1 MMKEPEIKLF
11 GRKIFLPENGEYSG
25 DSSGGSSNGSG
36 GGVDCDSLEVGR
48 EEQGEGDRGKGDGE
62 ERQGQ
67 ADDEEQEAE
76 ELRET
81 AAPDEAQSPCV
92 VDESHNANALSE
104 SDDNSKTASIDDD
117 VGSENAP
124 KSENDQS
131 DATNAQQKTLKKPD
145 KILPCPRCK
154 SMDTKFCYY
163 NNYNVN
169 QPRHFCKSCQ
179 RYWTAGGTMRNVP
192 VGAGRRKNKNS
203 ASHCRHITISEA
215 LQAARIDAPNG
226 FHNHKL
232 KPNGTILSFGPDS
245 PLCES
250 MASALNLAEKRA
262 PNGVRNGHYKIDQ
275 GGSVSGDKADA
286 SSIGSSVT
294 MSNSSADGGKNGLP
308 QPVMQNINGFPSP
321 VPCMPGVPWPFPWN
335 SAVPIPAICPPG
347 YPLPYYAVPYWNC
360 SVPNAWNVPW
370 LSAPSP
376 TANQKATGSSPSSP
390 LGKHSRNGELL
401 RPRSSDGK
409 EHSEAK
415 SAESSVVVPKTLRI
429 DDPEEAAKSSIW
441 AALGIKCDSFSR
453 EGLFKALQP
462 KGDEKKQT
470 VTTSALLQANPAAL
484 SRSISFQE
492 RA

>member
-11 GRKIFLPENGEYSG
+11 GRKIFLPENGGGEYSG

-36 GGVDCDSLEVGR
+36 GGVDCDSLEVSRG
-48 EEQGEGDRGKGDGE
+48 EEGEGDRGKGGDGE
-62 ERQGQ
+62 EGQGQ
-67 ADDEEQEAE
+67 ADDEEQAAG
-76 ELRET
+76 ELHET
-81 AAPDEAQSPCV
+81 AAPSEDQNPDATDE
-92 VDESHNANALSE
+92 SE

-117 VGSENAP
+117 VGSDNAP
-124 KSENDQS
+124 KGENDQS

-145 KILPCPRCK
+145 KILPCPCCN

-215 LQAARIDAPNG
+215 LQAARIDEPNG
-226 FHNHKL
+226 FHNQKL

-262 PNGVRNGHYKIDQ
+262 PNGVRNGYYKIDQ
-275 GGSVSGDKADA
+275 GGSVSGEKSDDH
-286 SSIGSSVT
+286 SIGSSVT
-294 MSNSSADGGKNGLP
+294 MSSSSADGGKNGLP
-308 QPVMQNINGFPSP
+308 QPVMQNINGFPAP

-335 SAVPIPAICPPG
+335 TAVPIPAICPPG
-347 YPLPYYAVPYWNC
+347 YPLPYYPAPYWNC

-370 LSAPSP
+370 LSVPSP
-376 TANQKATGSSPSSP
+376 IANQKATGSGPSSP

-401 RPRSSDGK
+401 RPKRSDGK

-441 AALGIKCDSFSR
+441 AALGIKYDSFSR

-462 KGDEKKQT
+462 KGDEKKQKL
-470 VTTSALLQANPAAL
+470 TTSALLQANPAAL